1 MDDHVTPSDGAAP
14 HRSAGGTAASDAKVR
29 TLVVTPTYIEAPN
42 VELFLSTVR
51 AIVPDADILVVDDNS
66 PDGTADL
73 AEAKGAELG
82 RVHVLRRP
90 VKDGLGN
97 AYRAGF
103 GWGLDHSYERLVQ
116 IDVDGQHDPAV
127 IPQLLA
133 RLDDGAGVAIGS
145 RYVVGGS
152 TPNWP
157 LHRRLLSKWG
167 NAYATWLLGL
177 ELHDAT
183 AGFRAYRA
191 DVLEAIDFRDTIANG
206 YAFQME
212 VAYRLAAW
220 GGRIDEVP
228 IAFTD
233 RMRGQSKMSGRIMA
247 ESMILVTRWGIRDRL
262 RALRGR
268 GPQSA

>member
-1 MDDHVTPSDGAAP
+1 MTTESRSGAPDAP
-14 HRSAGGTAASDAKVR
+14 R
-29 TLVVTPTYIEAPN
+29 TLVVVPTYVEAPN
-42 VELFLSTVR
+42 IELFLETVR
-51 AIVPDADILVVDDNS
+51 EVVPVADILVVDDSS

-82 RVHVLRRP
+82 RVEVMRRP
-90 VKDGLGN
+90 AKTGLGN

-103 GWGLDHSYERLVQ
+103 GHGLDAGYERLVQ
-116 IDVDGQHDPAV
+116 IDVDFSHDPAM
-127 IPQLLA
+127 IPKLLE

-145 RYVVGGS
+145 RYVPGGS

-157 LHRRLLSKWG
+157 KHRQIMSRWG

-177 ELHDAT
+177 AINDAT

-191 DVLEAIDFRDTIANG
+191 DVLEAIDFRSTIANG

-212 VAYRLAAW
+212 VAYRLADW

-233 RMRGQSKMSGRIMA
+233 RVRGQSKMSVRIMA
-247 ESMILVTRWGIRDRL
+247 ESMLLVTRWGVRDRVA
-262 RALRGR
+262 RLRGR
-268 GPQSA
+268 HRTDGRA

>member
-1 MDDHVTPSDGAAP
+1 MQPDP
-14 HRSAGGTAASDAKVR
+14 ASPR
-29 TLVVTPTYIEAPN
+29 ILVVAPTYIEAPN
-42 VELFLSTVR
+42 IELFLETVR
-51 AIVPDADILVVDDNS
+51 RVVPEADVLVVDDNS
-66 PDGTADL
+66 PDGTGDL
-73 AEAKGAELG
+73 AEAKAAELG
-82 RVHVLRRP
+82 RVDVLHRP
-90 VKDGLGN
+90 AKAGLGN

-103 GWGLDHSYERLVQ
+103 GWGLDRGYERLVQ
-116 IDVDGQHDPAV
+116 IDVDFSHDPAM
-127 IPQLLA
+127 IPALLR

-145 RYVVGGS
+145 RYVAGGS

-157 LHRRLLSKWG
+157 KHRQLLSKWG

-177 ELHDAT
+177 DIHDAT

-212 VAYRLAAW
+212 VAYRMATW

-233 RMRGQSKMSGRIMA
+233 RVRGESKMSGRIMA
-247 ESMILVTRWGIRDRL
+247 ESMLLVTRWGVRDRL
-262 RALRGR
+262 RNLRKGSTAR
-268 GPQSA
+268 S

>member
-1 MDDHVTPSDGAAP
+1 MSPS
-14 HRSAGGTAASDAKVR
+14 AASGPPEAADAPSVAGRTVR

-42 VELFLSTVR
+42 VELFLETVR
-51 AIVPDADILVVDDNS
+51 AIVPEADILVVDDNS

-103 GWGLDHSYERLVQ
+103 GWGLDHGYGRLVQ

-191 DVLEAIDFRDTIANG
+191 DVLEGIDFRDTIANG

-233 RMRGQSKMSGRIMA
+233 RIRGQSKMSGRIMA
-247 ESMILVTRWGIRDRL
+247 ESMLLVTRWGIRDRCRSL
-262 RALRGR
+262 TKRNSE
-268 GPQSA
+268 PS

>member
-1 MDDHVTPSDGAAP
+1 MAP
-14 HRSAGGTAASDAKVR
+14 KDTAGSVDKPATVDEPR

-42 VELFLSTVR
+42 VEFFLDTVR
-51 AIVPDADILVVDDNS
+51 SVVPHADILVVDDNS

-73 AEAKGAELG
+73 AEAKGAEIG

-90 VKDGLGN
+90 TKDGLGN

-103 GWGLDHSYERLVQ
+103 GWGLDQGYERLVQ
-116 IDVDGQHDPAV
+116 IDVDGQHDPRV

-145 RYVVGGS
+145 RYVTGGS

-157 LHRRLLSKWG
+157 FHRRLLSKWG
-167 NAYATWLLGL
+167 NGYATWILGL
-177 ELHDAT
+177 DLHDAT

-191 DVLEAIDFRDTIANG
+191 GVLEAIHFRDTIANG

-212 VAYRLAAW
+212 VAYRLASW

-228 IAFTD
+228 IAFTS
-233 RMRGQSKMSGRIMA
+233 RLRGQSKMSGRIMA
-247 ESMILVTRWGIRDRL
+247 ESMLLVTRWGIRDRV
-262 RALRGR
+262 
-268 GPQSA
+268 QSLTKR

>member
-1 MDDHVTPSDGAAP
+1 MDTSEG
-14 HRSAGGTAASDAKVR
+14 VR
-29 TLVVTPTYIEAPN
+29 TLVVAPTYLEALN
-42 VELFLSTVR
+42 IELFLETVR
-51 AIVPDADILVVDDNS
+51 RVVPEADILVVDDSS

-73 AEAKGAELG
+73 AEAKASELG
-82 RVHVLRRP
+82 QITVMRRP
-90 VKDGLGN
+90 AKGGLGN

-103 GWGLDHSYERLVQ
+103 GFGMEKGYDRFVQ
-116 IDVDGQHDPAV
+116 LDVDFSHDPKV

-145 RYVVGGS
+145 RYVEGGS

-157 LHRRLLSKWG
+157 LHRQLLSRWG

-177 ELHDAT
+177 EIHDAT

-191 DVLEAIDFRDTIANG
+191 EVLEAIEFGQTVANG

-212 VAYRLAAW
+212 VAYRLAGW

-233 RMRGQSKMSGRIMA
+233 RVRGESKMSGRIMA
-247 ESMILVTRWGIRDRL
+247 ESMMLVTRWGVRDRFRRL
-262 RALRGR
+262 TGRAA
-268 GPQSA
+268 SS

>member
-1 MDDHVTPSDGAAP
+1 MPTGGA
-14 HRSAGGTAASDAKVR
+14 TR
-29 TLVVTPTYIEAPN
+29 TLVVVPTYIEAPN
-42 VELFLSTVR
+42 VELFLEAVR
-51 AIVPDADILVVDDNS
+51 RVVPEADILVVDDNS

-73 AEAKGAELG
+73 AEAKGADLG
-82 RVHVLRRP
+82 RVKVLRRP
-90 VKDGLGN
+90 TKDGLGN

-103 GWGLDHSYERLVQ
+103 GLGLDEGYDRLVQ
-116 IDVDGQHDPAV
+116 MDVDFSHDPKL
-127 IPQLLA
+127 IPDLLA

-145 RYVVGGS
+145 RYVEGGS

-157 LHRRLLSKWG
+157 MHRQLLSRWG

-177 ELHDAT
+177 ALHDAT
-183 AGFRAYRA
+183 AGFRAYQA
-191 DVLEAIDFRDTIANG
+191 EVLEAIDFRGTVANG

-233 RMRGQSKMSGRIMA
+233 RVRGQSKMSGRIMA
-247 ESMILVTRWGIRDRL
+247 ESMMLVTRWGIRDRF
-262 RALRGR
+262 RALTKRSPG
-268 GPQSA
+268 SS

>member
-1 MDDHVTPSDGAAP
+1 MSAP
-14 HRSAGGTAASDAKVR
+14 AEPVR
-29 TLVVTPTYIEAPN
+29 TLVVAPTYIEAPN
-42 VELFLSTVR
+42 IELFLETVR
-51 AIVPDADILVVDDNS
+51 RVVPEADILVVDDNS

-82 RVHVLRRP
+82 RVQVLRRP
-90 VKDGLGN
+90 HKDGLGN

-103 GWGLDHSYERLVQ
+103 GQGMDQGYDRLVQ
-116 IDVDGQHDPAV
+116 LDVDGQHDPAV
-127 IPQLLA
+127 IPELLA

-145 RYVVGGS
+145 RYVAGGS

-177 ELHDAT
+177 AIHDAT

-233 RMRGQSKMSGRIMA
+233 RVRGQSKMSGKIMA
-247 ESMILVTRWGIRDRL
+247 ESMLLVTRWGIRDRF
-262 RALRGR
+262 RALTRR
-268 GPQSA
+268 SPEPS

>member
-1 MDDHVTPSDGAAP
+1 MSESTPDTP
-14 HRSAGGTAASDAKVR
+14 TPR
-29 TLVVTPTYIEAPN
+29 TLVVAPTFIEAPN
-42 VELFLSTVR
+42 IELFLETVR
-51 AIVPDADILVVDDNS
+51 RVVPEADILVVDDNS

-82 RVHVLRRP
+82 QVSVMRRP
-90 VKDGLGN
+90 HKDGLGN

-103 GWGLDHSYERLVQ
+103 GRGLDEGYDRLVQ
-116 IDVDGQHDPAV
+116 IDVDFSHDPAI
-127 IPQLLA
+127 IPKLLA

-145 RYVVGGS
+145 RYVQGGS
-152 TPNWP
+152 TPHWP
-157 LHRRLLSKWG
+157 THRRMMSRWG

-177 ELHDAT
+177 DIHDAT

-191 DVLEAIDFRDTIANG
+191 DVLEAIDFRTTIANG

-212 VAYRLAAW
+212 VAYRLADW

-233 RMRGQSKMSGRIMA
+233 RVRGQSKMSGKIMA
-247 ESMILVTRWGIRDRL
+247 ESMLLVTRWGVRDRVA
-262 RALRGR
+262 ALRGR
-268 GPQSA
+268 S

>member
-1 MDDHVTPSDGAAP
+1 MSHPEAP
-14 HRSAGGTAASDAKVR
+14 VR
-29 TLVVTPTYIEAPN
+29 TLVVAPTYVEAPN
-42 VELFLSTVR
+42 IELFLATVR
-51 AIVPDADILVVDDNS
+51 RVVPEADILVVDDNS

-73 AEAKGAELG
+73 AQAVADELG
-82 RVHVLRRP
+82 SIEILHRP

-103 GWGLDHSYERLVQ
+103 GWGLDHGYERLVQ
-116 IDVDGQHDPAV
+116 IDVDFSHDPAMV
-127 IPQLLA
+127 PALLA

-145 RYVVGGS
+145 RYVSGGS

-157 LHRRLLSKWG
+157 LHRRLMSKWG

-177 ELHDAT
+177 EIHDAT

-191 DVLEAIDFRDTIANG
+191 DVLEAIDFRATIANG

-233 RMRGQSKMSGRIMA
+233 RVRGESKMSVRIMA
-247 ESMILVTRWGIRDRL
+247 ESMLLVTRWGIRDRL
-262 RALRGR
+262 RTLTHRNVE
-268 GPQSA
+268 PS